1 MDDAVVKIDPKLLA
15 LINGAFDKGG
25 LLMPFTQE
33 IFLIETHVAGTSHV
47 PIKDMEPGLAVNDVL
62 VFKREPEN
70 EHDALAIRIHDEKGH
85 KLGYVPQA
93 KNEILARLMDAG
105 KLVFGKLVE
114 KHWHEEWLKLEI
126 KVFMREV

>member
-1 MDDAVVKIDPKLLA
+1 MLRERARSPTTA
-15 LINGAFDKGG
+15 RRSLI
-25 LLMPFTQE
+25 
-33 IFLIETHVAGTSHV
+33 
-47 PIKDMEPGLAVNDVL
+47 
-62 VFKREPEN
+62 
-70 EHDALAIRIHDEKGH
+70 ALAIRIHDEKGH